1 MKTCLFIL
9 MISICAAGSFAQN
22 QNSIIKTQAVNMAH
36 ALIKKDFPAFL
47 KYMHPNIIE
56 MAGGN
61 ERLLQR
67 MDTVNTMASQ
77 FGASIKKIVI
87 GNPGNLINYKN
98 QLQVTL
104 PQSSE
109 LTSGFG
115 SFSLETTLIAISSD
129 GGKNWQFID
138 TSIYN
143 LKEVKKAMPD
153 LSPELKIPPPA
164 TPKLIP
170 MQQ

>member
-1 MKTCLFIL
+1 MKRCLVIFITC
-9 MISICAAGSFAQN
+9 ICAAGSNAQN
-22 QNSIIKTQAVNMAH
+22 QNSIIKTQAMNMVN

-47 KYMHPNIIE
+47 KYMHPNIIK
-56 MAGGN
+56 MAGGK
-61 ERLLQR
+61 EKLLQR
-67 MDTVNTMASQ
+67 MDTVNVMASQ

-87 GNPGNLINYKN
+87 GNPGNIINYKN

-138 TSIYN
+138 TSVYN
-143 LKEVKKAMPD
+143 VKEVKKAMPD
-153 LSPELKIPPPA
+153 ISPELKIPPPSP
-164 TPKLIP
+164 PKLIST
-170 MQQ
+170 QQ